1 MKDDMTEKEALDA
14 LAREEKRFRDAGFGR
29 GILLAKS
36 AHDCHKAILDW
47 RKKSDECAA
56 EFNAAKKRLDAFT
69 AELKRKE
76 AQARK
81 LLEDVA
87 RIRKVSAPLKKTVRN
102 GEILKTRERAA
113 LNRFVRKVDLL
124 SRMEIA

>member
-14 LAREEKRFRDAGFGR
+14 LAREEKRFKDAGFGR

-47 RKKSDECAA
+47 RKKSDACAA
-56 EFNAAKKRLDAFT
+56 ECNAAKKRLDAFT

-102 GEILKTRERAA
+102 GEILKTRERVA

>member
-14 LAREEKRFRDAGFGR
+14 LAREEKRFKEAGFGR

-47 RKKSDECAA
+47 RKKSDACAA
-56 EFNAAKKRLDAFT
+56 ECNAAKKQLDAFT

-81 LLEDVA
+81 LLDDVA

-113 LNRFVRKVDLL
+113 LRRVVEKVDLL